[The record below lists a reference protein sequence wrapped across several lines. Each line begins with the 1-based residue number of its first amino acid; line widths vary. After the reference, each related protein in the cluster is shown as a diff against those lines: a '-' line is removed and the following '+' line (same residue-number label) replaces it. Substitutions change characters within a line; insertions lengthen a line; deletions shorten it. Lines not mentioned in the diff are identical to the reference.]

1 MKFTLDKLL
10 QFLGC
15 AIVIII
21 ALYIIMALLKYQTKI
36 LEGLT
41 NISSDSSNNA
51 LVIKDN
57 TTKTLDTL
65 LIDKYR
71 GNYEDVIINMH
82 DWCDAQ
88 ILDSIVSGKLDCQN
102 GCNEKLMLKIKNI
115 HDLESFKSSLNKTM
129 KYLDKQ

>member
-41 NISSDSSNNA
+41 NISSDSSNTA

-115 HDLESFKSSLNKTM
+115 NDLESFKSSLNKTM

>member
-115 HDLESFKSSLNKTM
+115 NDLESFKSSLNKTM

>member
-21 ALYIIMALLKYQTKI
+21 ALYIIMALLKDQTKI

-41 NISSDSSNNA
+41 NISSDSSNTA
-51 LVIKDN
+51 LLIKDN

-115 HDLESFKSSLNKTM
+115 NDLESFKSSLNKTM

>member
-1 MKFTLDKLL
+1 MKFTLDKIF
-10 QFLGC
+10 QYLGC

-41 NISSDSSNNA
+41 NLSSDSSNNA
-51 LVIKDN
+51 SLIKDN

-71 GNYEDVIINMH
+71 GDYEDIIINMH
-82 DWCDAQ
+82 DWCEAQ
-88 ILDSIVSGKLDCQN
+88 ILNSIVSGKLDCQN
-102 GCNEKLMLKIKNI
+102 GCSEKLLEKIKNI
-115 HDLESFKSSLNKTM
+115 NNLESFKSSLNKSM

>member
-41 NISSDSSNNA
+41 NISSDSSNTA
-51 LVIKDN
+51 LLIKDN

-115 HDLESFKSSLNKTM
+115 NDLESFKSSLNKTM